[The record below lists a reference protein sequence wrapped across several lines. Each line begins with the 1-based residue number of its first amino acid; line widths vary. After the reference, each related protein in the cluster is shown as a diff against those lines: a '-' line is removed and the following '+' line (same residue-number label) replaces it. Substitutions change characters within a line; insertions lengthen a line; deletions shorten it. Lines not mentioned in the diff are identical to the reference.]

1 MDALDSEQPPAPGS
15 VTQLD
20 DGPSPSQ
27 WKLPSKPKTTS
38 LAQKLLERAQA
49 ARKAPSSKEPSEQ
62 DSPEPSEHEEAPSES
77 AEAQQAEAPQRR
89 LGRAPAQRLPRN
101 KSLYGMRDLQRSN
114 RCIFKTQTMHK
125 IVKEYTRNVLGRHDI
140 KFGKLAM
147 QKIMRVLEQLI
158 YEDLLRAQAFS
169 LTAGRKTLML
179 HHIETAEHHSRK
191 PNIANW
197 TQQDFEQETRRLER
211 SRFPNSRLSQMQE

>member
-1 MDALDSEQPPAPGS
+1 MDSLDNEQPPAPGS
-15 VTQLD
+15 VTQLED
-20 DGPSPSQ
+20 SPEPTQ
-27 WKLPSKPKTTS
+27 WKLPSKPKTAS
-38 LAQKLLERAQA
+38 LAQKLLERNQI
-49 ARKAPSSKEPSEQ
+49 ARKTPSSKEPSAHE
-62 DSPEPSEHEEAPSES
+62 SPEPSEHEQVQSES
-77 AEAQQAEAPQRR
+77 AEEQADAPRR
-89 LGRAPAQRLPRN
+89 RVGRAPTQRLPRN

-158 YEDLLRAQAFS
+158 YEDLLRAQALS

-179 HHIETAEHHSRK
+179 HHVETAEHHSRK
-191 PNIANW
+191 PNISNW
-197 TQQDFEQETRRLER
+197 TQQDFEQETRRLEP